1 MSRSS
6 EAAIQQDEQDNLS
19 GMDDYQEWVASME
32 HEAQQR
38 DLPAHK
44 RDGYAERM
52 YEMADDL
59 RDRLKEERFLK

>member
-6 EAAIQQDEQDNLS
+6 ETALQQQEQDNLS

-32 HEAQQR
+32 REAQQR

-52 YEMADDL
+52 YEMADDM